1 MKQGRILAQQLL
13 KQNPDQYDALLAVGV
28 ENYLTGIK
36 PAPVRWMLSLGGIDP
51 DKEQGIRELR
61 QTAAH
66 GNLLKPFAKLLLAV
80 AALRDKNN
88 AEGCNLLNELAVS
101 YPRNPL
107 YRDSAPECRRPH

>member
-1 MKQGRILAQQLL
+1 M
-13 KQNPDQYDALLAVGV
+13 AVGV

-51 DKEQGIRELR
+51 NKEQGIRELE

-66 GNLLKPFAKLLLAV
+66 GDLLKPFAKLLLAV

-88 AEGCNLLNELAVS
+88 SKGVICCINSQLPIRATLSIVTAPPNAIKPFHGQGES
-101 YPRNPL
+101 IQI
-107 YRDSAPECRRPH
+107 YRTRESPGSHRS